1 VTKQNNLMHVIIL
14 PLTESPNGGSETACR
29 FLKPKCYS
37 SLTNLSHKTK
47 NFNTSRARL
56 IINFTVRLKILLSKS
71 PVTHSVTK
79 ISSIKSK
86 ELHYFRL
93 NQCESHKSQKK
104 EKKKKKIAM
113 TVTTKEKLITEF
125 TESHQSTLLDTSAQS
140 PPSHIISPRIIST
153 VY

>member
-1 VTKQNNLMHVIIL
+1 MHVIIL
-14 PLTESPNGGSETACR
+14 PLTESLNGGSDTACR

-37 SLTNLSHKTK
+37 SLTNLSHTTK

-56 IINFTVRLKILLSKS
+56 INNFTVRLQILLSKS

-104 EKKKKKIAM
+104 VKKKKIAM